1 MQGWIAMALLCLA
14 GAAPAAV
21 AGPGGRVFV
30 DGNGNGRFDAG
41 EPGVPGVAVSNGRA
55 LVRTGDDG
63 RYALPDGGSG
73 IVSLVKPAGWRL
85 PAATDGLP
93 RSWAPVPAAPDR
105 DRPVDFAL
113 LPDPDARDR
122 DHLDVLV
129 IADPQVKSATQVDWF
144 ERDVLATVRAGARA
158 RGAERVADLGLVL
171 GDVVD
176 DVPALYPAINAATT
190 ALGLPWLHVPGNHD
204 LDPDTGDA
212 GSLRSYRAVYG
223 PDSQAWEEPEAVFVA
238 LDDVVAAPGDGRA
251 YVGGLRPDQFAFLEA
266 YLPTVPR
273 DRLLVLAVHVPLFDT
288 APPGRPET
296 FRAADRARLFALLQ
310 RFPRVL
316 VLSGHRHTQRHHRHG
331 AADGWQG
338 EVPLHEYSVGAASG
352 AFWSGIADAAG
363 IPDATMADGTP
374 NGHARLQVETDGAYR
389 LSWHPA
395 RPGTGDPAS
404 TDAIALHSP
413 KVLRQGAY
421 PAWGVYANVWM
432 GEDDTRVE
440 FRVDGGAWQPMQRI
454 ARADPRLLAENA
466 RDDAAD
472 GLRGYDRSPE
482 AEPSTHLWRGAL
494 PTQLPAGEHV
504 VDVRAFD
511 RWQGEQRASTRYRLQ
526 SADPPDP
533 L

>member
-1 MQGWIAMALLCLA
+1 
-14 GAAPAAV
+14 
-21 AGPGGRVFV
+21 
-30 DGNGNGRFDAG
+30 
-41 EPGVPGVAVSNGRA
+41 
-55 LVRTGDDG
+55 
-63 RYALPDGGSG
+63 
-73 IVSLVKPAGWRL
+73 
-85 PAATDGLP
+85 
-93 RSWAPVPAAPDR
+93 
-105 DRPVDFAL
+105 
-113 LPDPDARDR
+113 
-122 DHLDVLV
+122 
-129 IADPQVKSATQVDWF
+129 
-144 ERDVLATVRAGARA
+144 
-158 RGAERVADLGLVL
+158 
-171 GDVVD
+171 
-176 DVPALYPAINAATT
+176 VPALYPVINAATT
-190 ALGLPWLHVPGNHD
+190 ALGVPWLHVPGNHD
-204 LDPDTGDA
+204 LDADTGDA

-223 PDSQAWEEPEAVFVA
+223 PDSHAWEEPEAVFVA
-238 LDDVVAAPGDGRA
+238 LDDVVAAPGDGRT

-266 YLPTVPR
+266 FLPTVPK

-288 APPGRPET
+288 APSGRPET

-316 VLSGHRHTQRHHRHG
+316 VLSGHRHTQRHYRHG
-331 AADGWQG
+331 AADGWHG
-338 EVPLHEYSVGAASG
+338 EVPLHEYNVGAASG

-374 NGHARLQVETDGAYR
+374 NGHARLQVEAGGAYR

-395 RPGTGDPAS
+395 RPGTDDPAT
-404 TDAIALHSP
+404 TDAMALHAP
-413 KVLRQGAY
+413 KVLRQSAY

-440 FRVDGGAWQPMQRI
+440 FRVDGGAWQPMQRV

-472 GLRGYDRSPE
+472 ALRGYDRSPE

-494 PTQLPAGEHV
+494 PTRLPAGEHV

-526 SADPPDP
+526 ASP